1 VISQCSNDEC
11 RKPLLY
17 LDNGRVIRT
26 IRQLDDATKIQHF
39 WLCGDCYVIYDFSV
53 TQGGEVSYL
62 RRERPLLVQREY
74 YSGPRFAH

>member
-1 VISQCSNDEC
+1 
-11 RKPLLY
+11 
-17 LDNGRVIRT
+17 
-26 IRQLDDATKIQHF
+26 
-39 WLCGDCYVIYDFSV
+39 VIYDFSV